1 MPPPA
6 KSRDPLIEWS
16 GDDMTSE
23 KRYISTFTRPVAT
36 KPDREVAT
44 DEKMLFTK
52 SYNSLIRGTYQ
63 VTWQMKNVIS
73 SFPRDLRPLIET
85 GWGLIIKSHK
95 LKSQVF
101 FCSRDL
107 PTKLEVVVAYEKGS
121 PPTVVTLHK
130 SRVKK
135 SHIHGSWLPKSTR
148 WWLMVLGHHAQSY
161 IMFRSRHY
169 M

>member
-1 MPPPA
+1 
-6 KSRDPLIEWS
+6 
-16 GDDMTSE
+16 
-23 KRYISTFTRPVAT
+23 
-36 KPDREVAT
+36 
-44 DEKMLFTK
+44 
-52 SYNSLIRGTYQ
+52 
-63 VTWQMKNVIS
+63 MKNVIS

-135 SHIHGSWLPKSTR
+135 VIYMAHDYQNRQGDGLWYWAIMHKVTLCFDHVIICS
-148 WWLMVLGHHAQSY
+148 LMTN
-161 IMFRSRHY
+161 
-169 M
+169 

>member
-23 KRYISTFTRPVAT
+23 KRYISTLTRPVAT

-63 VTWQMKNVIS
+63 VT
-73 SFPRDLRPLIET
+73 
-85 GWGLIIKSHK
+85 
-95 LKSQVF
+95 
-101 FCSRDL
+101 
-107 PTKLEVVVAYEKGS
+107 
-121 PPTVVTLHK
+121 
-130 SRVKK
+130 
-135 SHIHGSWLPKSTR
+135 
-148 WWLMVLGHHAQSY
+148 
-161 IMFRSRHY
+161 
-169 M
+169 

>member
-1 MPPPA
+1 
-6 KSRDPLIEWS
+6 
-16 GDDMTSE
+16 
-23 KRYISTFTRPVAT
+23 
-36 KPDREVAT
+36 
-44 DEKMLFTK
+44 
-52 SYNSLIRGTYQ
+52 
-63 VTWQMKNVIS
+63 MKNVIS

-135 SHIHGSWLPKSTR
+135 KSYT
-148 WWLMVLGHHAQSY
+148 WLMTTKIDKVMAYGIGPSCTKL
-161 IMFRSRHY
+161 HY
-169 M
+169 VSITSLYVVS